1 MNRAKRQPILR
12 DGVGAVVAAWI
23 AKVLAATALAAGVV
37 AAAVVLYGTGSGAT
51 VSDGSAP
58 QAAAPIASSTPPA
71 QVSAPNAA
79 PAAAPPSASSI
90 PSAQASA
97 PNATPASSSVQFSSW
112 QFAQYSYQIYPGP
125 ANGDAQKALAGFD
138 LSVQDQG
145 NSVVVNLKALS
156 SQYNDAQFTV
166 AKGNTAYF
174 VETTLRDD
182 PNSQENNLNDDGVVV
197 VDPQGYLLQS

>member
-1 MNRAKRQPILR
+1 MKPQPVLR
-12 DGVGAVVAAWI
+12 DGVRAVVAAWI
-23 AKVLAATALAAGVV
+23 SKVLAATALCAGVV
-37 AAAVVLYGTGSGAT
+37 AAGVVLYGTGSGAT
-51 VSDGSAP
+51 VPDGSAVS

-79 PAAAPPSASSI
+79 PAAAPPSAS
-90 PSAQASA
+90 PTTSAQASA

-112 QFAQYSYQIYPGP
+112 QFAQYSYQVYPGP
-125 ANGDAQKALAGFD
+125 TNGDAQTAMAGFD

-145 NSVVVNLKALS
+145 NSVVVYLKALS
-156 SQYNDAQFTV
+156 SRYQDAQFTV
-166 AKGNTAYF
+166 AKGDTAYF

-182 PNSQENNLNDDGVVV
+182 PNNQESDLNDDGVVV